1 MSLMMWPRIQLDHR
15 KLRKFPTTQRD
26 DEEDDLAMP
35 VVVDVLEGLPDLLC
49 AKERK
54 GLSGSPRVAELYHLI
69 YHRFT
74 WRTEPRCWIEL
85 LRVVRLGMR
94 KTRRRKTREIG
105 FVI

>member
-1 MSLMMWPRIQLDHR
+1 MRWPRFKLDHH
-15 KLRKFPTTQRD
+15 KLRKIPTTQLD
-26 DEEDDLAMP
+26 DKEDDLAMP
-35 VVVDVLEGLPDLLC
+35 VVVDVHKGLPELLC
-49 AKERK
+49 AEERK
-54 GLSGSPRVAELYHLI
+54 GLSGRPLVAELYHLI